1 MFTFCNDNI
10 KRQLIC
16 MIFLILDNKN
26 IELVAE
32 NIKYNSLDMYY
43 HLD

>member
-1 MFTFCNDNI
+1 
-10 KRQLIC
+10 